1 MIGTMELP
9 TLALKL
15 GSQHK
20 IISIGKCMVSEKPHF
35 KKFQSKGPIHKP
47 LILWITENYTT
58 YITLTEV
65 AGEGGPDLA
74 PKNFHRPKS
83 LGTLWDEEICE
94 KIFFYLA

>member
-74 PKNFHRPKS
+74 PQKFLLSQKFRYFLHLMRDNKKF
-83 LGTLWDEEICE
+83 
-94 KIFFYLA
+94 

>member
-65 AGEGGPDLA
+65 AGEGGPAVSQKLS
-74 PKNFHRPKS
+74 KIKKFF
-83 LGTLWDEEICE
+83 
-94 KIFFYLA
+94 KIFFASHEAPKLLGQ

>member
-47 LILWITENYTT
+47 LILGHVLATVNF
-58 YITLTEV
+58 LTQLNLHQYQV
-65 AGEGGPDLA
+65 
-74 PKNFHRPKS
+74 KNISGFS
-83 LGTLWDEEICE
+83 
-94 KIFFYLA
+94 YS

>member
-65 AGEGGPDLA
+65 AGEGGPNLA
-74 PKNFHRPKS
+74 PQNFLLSQKF
-83 LGTLWDEEICE
+83 LIGT
-94 KIFFYLA
+94 F

>member
-58 YITLTEV
+58 YITFQNAYFWIIEN
-65 AGEGGPDLA
+65 DY
-74 PKNFHRPKS
+74 
-83 LGTLWDEEICE
+83 LGN
-94 KIFFYLA
+94 